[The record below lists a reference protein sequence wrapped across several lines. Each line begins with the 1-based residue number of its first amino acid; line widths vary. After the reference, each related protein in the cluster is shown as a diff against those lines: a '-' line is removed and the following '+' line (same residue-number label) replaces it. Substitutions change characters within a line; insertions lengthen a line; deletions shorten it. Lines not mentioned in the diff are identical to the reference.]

1 MDLLQLGRKTAENT
15 EIKGRCSGRR
25 AARMVRNAM
34 AEVERVRDRWA
45 NTSAASAL
53 DGAEWLLDNAYLVR
67 REGAAAVED
76 LARGKRLRRAGED
89 SYVQKAA
96 AVLAENAPA
105 LLPEAIAQYLSGLQ
119 ETIPLTEEEL
129 SLFLPAL
136 KGELC
141 RYLARLCSRLGGEK
155 QEGTLAKTIGE
166 CFTGLRTL
174 STAHYA
180 PILEEIG
187 RAHV

>member
-89 SYVQKAA
+89 SYVQ
-96 AVLAENAPA
+96 
-105 LLPEAIAQYLSGLQ
+105 
-119 ETIPLTEEEL
+119 
-129 SLFLPAL
+129 
-136 KGELC
+136 
-141 RYLARLCSRLGGEK
+141 
-155 QEGTLAKTIGE
+155 
-166 CFTGLRTL
+166 
-174 STAHYA
+174 
-180 PILEEIG
+180 
-187 RAHV
+187 